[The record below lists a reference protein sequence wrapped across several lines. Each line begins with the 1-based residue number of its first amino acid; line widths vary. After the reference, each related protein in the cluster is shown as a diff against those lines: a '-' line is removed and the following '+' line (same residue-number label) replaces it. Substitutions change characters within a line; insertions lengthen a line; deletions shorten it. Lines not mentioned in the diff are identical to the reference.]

1 MKSNR
6 SCRAISFL
14 FLISVFLLVFSVA
27 STQEQRNYSSDAS
40 FILESSADQDIDMYY
55 FYIQGCP
62 ICIEKQTIVE
72 NFNLTHEDTT
82 LTKVAINSGY
92 PEQDEFAQTFFADYL
107 DNPIQIPNPSVVF
120 AYDDCRYLILKDDI
134 DETVLLEVY
143 ENIKENPTLCNGWV
157 KYGDFNLWI
166 AFVTGLVSGLSPCVV
181 LMTGVLGTS
190 IFASRE
196 RKTFL
201 LSAFGFVF
209 GVISAYF
216 FIGLAF
222 TFLFEFAS
230 VFLTSMALRLIVG
243 VPLII
248 LGLWYIID
256 AWNEDSR
263 LFKTPDA
270 VKKFLKSMAGK
281 ASVISTFL
289 LGLAF
294 TLIKSPC
301 VAGIMLSLLFNINQY
316 ATDSMSMITTI
327 IIFGLGILLPIIII
341 MGLLRVGISNE
352 KINENRE
359 KYKPYIR
366 IISGLLIIALTIW
379 SLL

>member
-1 MKSNR
+1 M
-6 SCRAISFL
+6 
-14 FLISVFLLVFSVA
+14 
-27 STQEQRNYSSDAS
+27 
-40 FILESSADQDIDMYY
+40 
-55 FYIQGCP
+55 
-62 ICIEKQTIVE
+62 
-72 NFNLTHEDTT
+72 
-82 LTKVAINSGY
+82 
-92 PEQDEFAQTFFADYL
+92 
-107 DNPIQIPNPSVVF
+107 
-120 AYDDCRYLILKDDI
+120 
-134 DETVLLEVY
+134 
-143 ENIKENPTLCNGWV
+143 
-157 KYGDFNLWI
+157 
-166 AFVTGLVSGLSPCVV
+166 
-181 LMTGVLGTS
+181 
-190 IFASRE
+190 
-196 RKTFL
+196 
-201 LSAFGFVF
+201 
-209 GVISAYF
+209 
-216 FIGLAF
+216 AF
-222 TFLFEFAS
+222 TFLLDFAS